1 MRQGQ
6 KVDFGVFIGQA
17 SFREPKELNPGD
29 RFIQLD
35 KHYDGPVALPPASGL
50 SLPGLPIR
58 SATKR
63 ACHAVDGRER
73 SRGKLVQSQGLSP
86 RSSAG
91 LLFGL
96 LARTCDRHRH
106 RRRAAFFFGRDAV
119 SGQVAS
125 SIKDTLGDTGAQAV
139 QAMLADAGRPRQGL
153 IATLLGLTGSADLC
167 SDPGRGSAQ
176 GRAQYCLGSRG
187 YAGPWRMAY
196 ATTLFL
202 LPPSWRWASF

>member
-73 SRGKLVQSQGLSP
+73 SREKQVQSQGLSP

-106 RRRAAFFFGRDAV
+106 RRRGILLRWPFLRAYGVSCQVTKFTLSALASAASISWA
-119 SGQVAS
+119 AS
-125 SIKDTLGDTGAQAV
+125 I
-139 QAMLADAGRPRQGL
+139 
-153 IATLLGLTGSADLC
+153 
-167 SDPGRGSAQ
+167 
-176 GRAQYCLGSRG
+176 
-187 YAGPWRMAY
+187 
-196 ATTLFL
+196 LF
-202 LPPSWRWASF
+202 